1 MEKLKQEEAKRTA
14 LTKAKIE
21 AAKARVEAQLQGKPV
36 VEVKTEPA
44 EPEINLDVR
53 SAIHLELEINLDV
66 RPAVHLKPEI
76 NFDVRP
82 AMHLEPATKLDVR
95 PAVHLETESSLM

>member
-53 SAIHLELEINLDV
+53 PAIHLNILLTGFADRILD
-66 RPAVHLKPEI
+66 PGSGAFLTP
-76 NFDVRP
+76 
-82 AMHLEPATKLDVR
+82 
-95 PAVHLETESSLM
+95 

>member
-53 SAIHLELEINLDV
+53 PAIHLNLLLRGIRILV
-66 RPAVHLKPEI
+66 RMGSYSAVLQI
-76 NFDVRP
+76 G
-82 AMHLEPATKLDVR
+82 
-95 PAVHLETESSLM
+95 SLIRDPVPF

>member
-21 AAKARVEAQLQGKPV
+21 AAKARVEAQLEGKHV

-53 SAIHLELEINLDV
+53 LAVHLEPEINLDV
-66 RPAVHLKPEI
+66 RPAVHLEPEI
-76 NFDVRP
+76 NLAVRP
-82 AMHLEPATKLDVR
+82 AIHLEP
-95 PAVHLETESSLM
+95 ESTLM

>member
-53 SAIHLELEINLDV
+53 LAIHLNILLTGFADRILDPGSGAFLTP
-66 RPAVHLKPEI
+66 RPR
-76 NFDVRP
+76 DG
-82 AMHLEPATKLDVR
+82 
-95 PAVHLETESSLM
+95 

>member
-1 MEKLKQEEAKRTA
+1 MILKLPYGTYSVQMEKLKQEEAKRTA

-53 SAIHLELEINLDV
+53 SAIHLEPEINLDV
-66 RPAVHLKPEI
+66 RP
-76 NFDVRP
+76 DV
-82 AMHLEPATKLDVR
+82 HLEP
-95 PAVHLETESSLM
+95 ESNLM